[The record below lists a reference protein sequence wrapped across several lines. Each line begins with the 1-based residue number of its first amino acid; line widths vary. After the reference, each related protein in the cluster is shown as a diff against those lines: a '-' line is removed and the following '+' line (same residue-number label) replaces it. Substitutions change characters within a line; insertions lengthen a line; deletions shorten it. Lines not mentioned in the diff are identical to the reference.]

1 MPDHIT
7 GERLTRLFRPRSV
20 ALVGAANMSTFS
32 LLAYKN
38 LVEFGFAERTY
49 LVNLGGRMA
58 SSYR

>member
-1 MPDHIT
+1 MPFEVTAD
-7 GERLTRLFRPRSV
+7 RLSTLFRPRGV